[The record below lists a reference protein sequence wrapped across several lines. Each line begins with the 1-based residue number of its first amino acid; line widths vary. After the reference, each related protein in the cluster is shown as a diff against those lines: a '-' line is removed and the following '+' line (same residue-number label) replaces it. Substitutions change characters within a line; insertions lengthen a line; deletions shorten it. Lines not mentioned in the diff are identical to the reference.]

1 MNIKKY
7 RERRG
12 ITATNMAKMLN
23 VGRKTYYNYENGRT
37 DPSLRTFAKICKILE
52 ISADDALEMKPD
64 VLSFAEPEGDA
75 QETLQ
80 KVKDLLEDYNKKKTK

>member
-1 MNIKKY
+1 MNIKKF

-52 ISADDALEMKPD
+52 ISADEALEIKGD
-64 VLSFAEPEGDA
+64 ALSFAEPNEDEL
-75 QETLQ
+75 ETIR
-80 KVKDLLEDYNKKKTK
+80 KAKDILEHYSHKKTK